1 MDTRAGAEVADACLD
16 FLTIE
21 MVNWATNTSS
31 SNEAVYSRL
40 EGLGF
45 DVGVRLAERAT
56 RDRPRLQDN
65 LEAFKFLCKD
75 FWTEVFKKQVDNL
88 KTNHRGVY
96 VIMDNRFR
104 WLSRFAGALSP
115 GAQNA
120 RDIAHIHLAFPCGL
134 VRGALHCLG
143 LESQVTAEWVNHPA
157 VTFTIRLIHPT

>member
-1 MDTRAGAEVADACLD
+1 LEETDGGGFDFVLKSLRKAFEQLEAYHLDMDTRAGAEVADACLD

-88 KTNHRGVY
+88 KTNHRVCI
-96 VIMDNRFR
+96 V
-104 WLSRFAGALSP
+104 
-115 GAQNA
+115 
-120 RDIAHIHLAFPCGL
+120 
-134 VRGALHCLG
+134 
-143 LESQVTAEWVNHPA
+143 
-157 VTFTIRLIHPT
+157 